1 MGNFLSEFPERK
13 ALLEWYKNTV
23 SKIDN
28 TGSNGK
34 ITGKGKLPAGKGNNT
49 SGKGKI
55 AAVNG
60 NVPAVNGHI
69 HSPYSFSAFD
79 DLEQAFRMAS
89 DEGVKVLGINDFN
102 STKGYDLF
110 HDLSLQY
117 KVFPLFNIE
126 FMGLLEGEQKKGIRI
141 NDPNNPGRIYFS
153 GKGLDYPVSW
163 KEGSRQKVQRII
175 DESHRQVRAMTDK
188 LNGLVQN
195 LDPAMQL
202 DFDDIEKRYTRGMV
216 RERHLARSLREM
228 LFERL
233 KTEEAIRAF
242 LNKLYG
248 NSGST
253 ADINDS
259 AALENEIRGRLLKA
273 GGAAFVEEDAGA
285 FLNLEEITGIIT
297 DGGGVPCYPV
307 LLDDASGNFTEFEA
321 DPESLYQVLRSRGVF
336 SIELIPG
343 RNDLAILKKFVSFFR
358 ERDFVVLYG
367 TEHNTPSLDPVTVSA
382 RGGAELDRELM
393 ETSYLGA
400 CVIAAHQY
408 LRAKGETGYVS
419 FPGREIKKEFEELG
433 KAVIERF
440 IKL

>member
-1 MGNFLSEFPERK
+1 MGNFLSDFPEKK
-13 ALLEWYKNTV
+13 ALLEWNSSTAGKNNSTAGM
-23 SKIDN
+23 N
-28 TGSNGK
+28 ETTGSEGK
-34 ITGKGKLPAGKGNNT
+34 ITGKGNL
-49 SGKGKI
+49 
-55 AAVNG
+55 
-60 NVPAVNGHI
+60 PAVNGHI

-102 STKGYDLF
+102 TTKGYGLF
-110 HDLSLQY
+110 HELSLRY

-126 FMGLLEGEQKKGIRI
+126 FMGLLAGEKKKGIRI

-163 KEGSRQKVQRII
+163 KDKSKHKVQRII

-188 LNGLVQN
+188 LNVLVQN

-216 RERHLARSLREM
+216 RERHLARALRDL

-233 KTEEAIRAF
+233 KTEGAIRAF
-242 LNKLYG
+242 LNKLYDNAG
-248 NSGST
+248 SG

-307 LLDDASGNFTEFEA
+307 LLDDAKGNYTEFEA
-321 DPESLYQVLRSRGVF
+321 DPESLYQSLLSRGVF
-336 SIELIPG
+336 AIELIPG

-358 ERDFVVLYG
+358 ERDFVVLFG

-382 RGGAELDRELM
+382 RGGANLDRELR

-408 LRAKGETGYVS
+408 LRAKGEAGYVS

-440 IKL
+440 FEL